1 MNKSKKRVIYG
12 MLFLIFLIFEVYI
25 ALFVHDNFIRPYFGD
40 VLVVIVV
47 YLFMRIII
55 PEGVK
60 YMILY
65 VFIFAVFVEIL
76 QYFNLIKVLGLA
88 NNTVARIVFGS
99 TFDIKD
105 ILCYA
110 AGSLILLICADS
122 IMRKNML

>member
-40 VLVVIVV
+40 LLVVIVV

-76 QYFNLIKVLGLA
+76 QYFNLIKVLGLS

-110 AGSLILLICADS
+110 AGSLILLICANS
-122 IMRKNML
+122 IKRKNML

>member
-1 MNKSKKRVIYG
+1 MNKSKKRIIYG
-12 MLFLIFLIFEVYI
+12 MLFLIFLIIEVYI

-76 QYFNLIKVLGLA
+76 QYFNLIKVLGLS

-105 ILCYA
+105 IVCYA
-110 AGSLILLICADS
+110 AGSLILLICTN
-122 IMRKNML
+122 IIKRKNML

>member
-76 QYFNLIKVLGLA
+76 QCFNLIKVLGLS

-110 AGSLILLICADS
+110 AGSLILLICANS
-122 IMRKNML
+122 IKRKNML

>member
-1 MNKSKKRVIYG
+1 MNKSKKRIIYG
-12 MLFLIFLIFEVYI
+12 MLFLIFLIIEVYI

-76 QYFNLIKVLGLA
+76 QYFNLIKVFELS

-110 AGSLILLICADS
+110 AGSLILLICANS
-122 IMRKNML
+122 IKRKNML